1 MTRSMRLLPLISF
14 DRLDRYALRQMAA
27 PLALSLAAL
36 LAAMLLERLLR
47 LFDLA
52 ASAGVAF
59 SSAVTV
65 ASNLVPHYL
74 GLALPL
80 AFTAAI
86 FAAVARMSDD
96 NELDVMLAVGRS
108 MARISAPYFM
118 LGVLIA
124 VFNVYLFG
132 QLQPL
137 TRYYYHVAIDQMLQT
152 SWDARLEENRFID
165 TGRGFSFSADA
176 VETGTRHVR
185 GVFIERRY
193 PVAEEITTAANG
205 QLDMSPGGRGPL
217 LRLEDGQIVRERRD
231 GTVSVIRFAQ
241 GEVFDI
247 VPAMAPFR
255 PRGDAIRERTLPEL
269 WGDMHRPAVALAGA
283 PTPVAAGAAAPDAL
297 VASAPAAASEA
308 APAEGLA
315 ADIAAATA
323 TASVAADT
331 APLPS
336 PTEAA
341 AEFHGR
347 LARTLLPPLL
357 PLLAMPLGMASK
369 RGRRAPGVIFAGLAL
384 LTLNHVLQFAQSLAA
399 SGRLPAAPALWLPF
413 GLFGLLSLWIFLGSF
428 AWPGDNPV
436 SRAVNSVERLIE
448 RLRPRRRAALP
459 KSPAT

>member
-1 MTRSMRLLPLISF
+1 MTRSMRLLPLISL
-14 DRLDRYALRQMAA
+14 DRLDRYTLRLLAA
-27 PLALSLAAL
+27 PLAMSPAAL

-47 LFDLA
+47 LFGLA

-59 SSAVTV
+59 SSALTV

-80 AFTAAI
+80 AFTAAM

-108 MARISAPYFM
+108 MARICAPFLL
-118 LGVLIA
+118 LGVLLS

-176 VETGTRHVR
+176 VETADRR
-185 GVFIERRY
+185 LSGVFIERRY
-193 PVAEEITTAANG
+193 PVAEEITTAARG
-205 QLDMSPGGRGPL
+205 QIDMAPGERGPM
-217 LRLEDGQIVRERRD
+217 LRLENGQIVRERRD
-231 GTVSVIRFAQ
+231 GTVSTIRFER

-247 VPAMAPFR
+247 VPTMAPFR
-255 PRGDAIRERTLPEL
+255 PRGDAIRERTLQEL
-269 WGDMHRPAVALAGA
+269 WADMHA
-283 PTPVAAGAAAPDAL
+283 PPRASPPAAG
-297 VASAPAAASEA
+297 PAQ
-308 APAEGLA
+308 
-315 ADIAAATA
+315 
-323 TASVAADT
+323 
-331 APLPS
+331 LPS

-347 LARTLLPPLL
+347 LVRTLLPPLL

-384 LTLNHVLQFAQSLAA
+384 LTLNHVLQFAQGLAA
-399 SGRLPAAPALWLPF
+399 SGRLPAAAALWVPYA
-413 GLFGLLSLWIFLGSF
+413 LFGLMSLWIFVGSF
-428 AWPGDNPV
+428 SWPGDNPV
-436 SRAVNSVERLIE
+436 SRAVFAVEHVIE
-448 RLRPRRRAALP
+448 RVARRLRVLGRAVLAR
-459 KSPAT
+459 